1 MAEELR
7 AELPS
12 GFREEVD
19 RFAAD
24 LAQGRGLTD
33 RRAKGRRS
41 QTNAAVTAAIVREL
55 SLLLCSDDARYAS
68 VRSDGQ
74 KLSRDGVRFVAG
86 VIVGALGLTAGAAT
100 ACVALVAMAC
110 LKVGVGVFCRLN
122 PLDVQ
127 TTQTPRVSA
136 KTPDRSRARAVLS
149 GAGRAPEPKP

>member
-1 MAEELR
+1 
-7 AELPS
+7 
-12 GFREEVD
+12 
-19 RFAAD
+19 
-24 LAQGRGLTD
+24 
-33 RRAKGRRS
+33 
-41 QTNAAVTAAIVREL
+41 VTAAIVREL